1 MPKKVIIDCDPG
13 HDDAIALLL
22 AHGSPEI
29 ELIAVT
35 TVMGNQTLPKVTRNA
50 RVVAT
55 IAGMTGVP
63 IAAGCPRP
71 LVRELEVA
79 SSIHGDTGLDGPV
92 LPEPTVPLD
101 PRHAVDLLIETIMRE
116 EPGTVTLVPTA
127 ALTNIAMAARREPR
141 IVERVREVVLMGG
154 AISGGNWSATAEF
167 NIITDPEAAHIVVHE
182 RWPVTMVGLDV
193 THQALATPDVRERIA
208 AIGTGPSRFVGEALD
223 FFASTYLA
231 EQGFE
236 HPPVHDPCAVA
247 RVIDPTVVTTRPA
260 PLDIELAGRLTT
272 GMTVADMRGP
282 APAGCTTQV
291 ATGIERD
298 RFWDLVVDA
307 LERIGEVSPEINAA
321 PRSPVESAP
330 RR

>member
-1 MPKKVIIDCDPG
+1 MPKKVIVDCDPG

-29 ELIAVT
+29 ELVAVT
-35 TVMGNQTLPKVTRNA
+35 TVMGNQTLPKVTHNA

-71 LVRELEVA
+71 LVRELETA
-79 SSIHGDTGLDGPV
+79 SSIHGDSGLDGPV
-92 LPEPTVPLD
+92 LPEPTAPLD
-101 PRHAVDLLIETIMRE
+101 PRHAVDLLIETIMTE

-154 AISGGNWSATAEF
+154 AISGGNRSAAAEF

-182 RWPVTMVGLDV
+182 SWPVTMIGLDV

-208 AIGTGPSRFVGEALD
+208 AIGTGPSRFVGEVLG
-223 FFASTYLA
+223 FFAATYLA
-231 EQGFE
+231 EQGFA

-247 RVIDPTVVTTRPA
+247 RVIDPAVVTVRPA
-260 PLDIELAGRLTT
+260 PLDIELSGRLTT
-272 GMTVADMRGP
+272 GMTVADLRGP

-291 ATGIERD
+291 GIGLDRD
-298 RFWDLVVDA
+298 RFWALVVDA
-307 LERIGEVSPEINAA
+307 LERIGEVSAA
-321 PRSPVESAP
+321 PPSPPSRSARP
-330 RR
+330 R